1 MVWIQ
6 ENGTTLL
13 LIAGLIMFVVRGPVL
28 ARLAGVEDV
37 TVHELAKR
45 LASATPPLLLDV
57 RSQGEFAAGHAPQAV
72 LIPLSE
78 LRRHVDALRQRPDA
92 RCIAVICQSGNR
104 SVNGAV
110 LLKRQG
116 FEQVLNVVG
125 GMNNWKV
132 QGYPVSR

>member
-13 LIAGLIMFVVRGPVL
+13 LILALVMFAVRGPVL

-57 RSQGEFAAGHAPQAV
+57 RSQGEFAAGHAPQAL

-78 LRRHVDALRQRPDA
+78 LRHNVDALRQRPDA

-132 QGYPVSR
+132 QGYPVGR

>member
-6 ENGTTLL
+6 ENGTILL

-45 LASATPPLLLDV
+45 LASAEPPLLLDV

-78 LRRHVDALRQRPDA
+78 LRSHVDALRQRPDV

-110 LLKRQG
+110 MLKRLG

-132 QGYPVSR
+132 QGYPVGR